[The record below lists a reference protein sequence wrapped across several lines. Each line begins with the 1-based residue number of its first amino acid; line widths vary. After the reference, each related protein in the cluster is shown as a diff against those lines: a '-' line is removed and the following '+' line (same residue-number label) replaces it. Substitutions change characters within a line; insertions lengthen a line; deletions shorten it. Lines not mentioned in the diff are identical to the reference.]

1 MRYSHSSLE
10 TFKNCPLQFNYKYI
24 EKIDIDV
31 KKNIEAFMGSM
42 VHDSLEKLYT
52 DLKYNKLLSLEE
64 IIIYYNDLW
73 KKNYSQET
81 VEIIR
86 EGYCE
91 DNYKSL
97 GEQYLTNYYN
107 TYKPFNQGKTIG
119 LEMQINISLYDKERD
134 KTYNLIG
141 FIDRLSLISD
151 KHIEIIDYKTNISPK
166 TQEEVDID
174 KQLALYS
181 IAIKEKF
188 PFIEKIDLSWFFLSV
203 GIKQVS
209 RRTDKELEDL
219 KKETIKTIREIED
232 AVKENNF
239 PGKPSALCDWCSYRS
254 VCPFKAHDEKV
265 KQLSE
270 NEFLKEEGVFLVNKY
285 AELTS
290 LKKNLTVDIDKD
302 IEKLKDAIIIYSK
315 KNNLEKLFGKD
326 KSIIIKKYDSLKIP
340 EKGTLKRQ
348 DLEKLIKENNLWES
362 VSDISYIELGKL
374 IKKDFFSKEFKDKL
388 FNYVTTNEIYRIYVN
403 NK

>member
-10 TFKNCPLQFNYKYI
+10 TFRNCPLQFNYKYI